1 MSDDL
6 SRMSDAELATYQSGW
21 KARTQ
26 YDILAEREWQRRMV
40 AHELHEQ
47 FQLEERLS
55 QANQAH
61 AAALALAAQA
71 HAERLSANTRWWSLA
86 AAVVGVLGTLAG
98 AWLSKPDPAPTVTPT
113 EARSPQQPTSAVAS
127 SGKAAR
133 TQGGRQ

>member
-1 MSDDL
+1 
-6 SRMSDAELATYQSGW
+6 MSDAELATYQSGW

-61 AAALALAAQA
+61 AVALALSAQA

-98 AWLSKPDPAPTVTPT
+98 AWLSKPDPTPT
-113 EARSPQQPTSAVAS
+113 IVPAAVYSPQQPASVAASA
-127 SGKAAR
+127 GNAAR
-133 TQGGRQ
+133 TQGGTR